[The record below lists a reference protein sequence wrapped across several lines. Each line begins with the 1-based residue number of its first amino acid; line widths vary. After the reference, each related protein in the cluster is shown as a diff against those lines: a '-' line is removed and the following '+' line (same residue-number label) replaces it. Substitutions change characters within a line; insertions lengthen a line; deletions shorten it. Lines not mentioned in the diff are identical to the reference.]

1 MLRLLL
7 DGKCL
12 AVLIKFHHTVFSGIT
27 HIIAENSCALFSGSY
42 SAQYCGK
49 ALSVENIISQYQCH
63 SVITDEIRTDDK
75 GICQP
80 AGLILHRIFQ
90 AHAQL
95 AAVSQQFLKYRK
107 VSWGG
112 DDQYLSDICQHQ
124 C

>member
-1 MLRLLL
+1 MQRFYILCDLHYSIVIEIQSGNRIIALGMLRLLL

-12 AVLIKFHHTVFSGIT
+12 AVLIKFHYTVFSGIT

-80 AGLILHRIFQ
+80 RG
-90 AHAQL
+90 
-95 AAVSQQFLKYRK
+95 
-107 VSWGG
+107 
-112 DDQYLSDICQHQ
+112 
-124 C
+124 